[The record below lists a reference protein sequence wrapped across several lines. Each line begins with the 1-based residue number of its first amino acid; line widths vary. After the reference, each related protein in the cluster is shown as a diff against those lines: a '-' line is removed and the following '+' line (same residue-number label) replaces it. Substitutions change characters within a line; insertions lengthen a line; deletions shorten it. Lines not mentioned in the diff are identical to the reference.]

1 MQAAQAINKKLQ
13 EFEENYAVK
22 DKQDLLA
29 MCALQFATES
39 LNHSRHQ
46 GKKNS
51 DGGDEIGEKLVFL
64 GSLIDD
70 YLATEVAD
78 QA

>member
-29 MCALQFATES
+29 MCVLQFATES
-39 LNHSRHQ
+39 LNHSKHH
-46 GKKNS
+46 GKKDNS
-51 DGGDEIGEKLVFL
+51 EEEVGHKLVYL

-70 YLATEVAD
+70 YLATEVAE
-78 QA
+78 QT